1 MLTQIG
7 QVIAPKTIQKASKG
21 ETRSLGERFCKS
33 CSELIPDFIQECV
46 APDFGSGLWYPW
58 YPLCKPCLEMEEKNA
73 SKDRGDSYND
83 RKEKE
88 FLEMCPPAM
97 LETDASRL
105 SKPLLDKVL
114 NHQLN
119 GRGLILIGKT
129 GMGKTRSMWLLV
141 RDLMVNRGREV
152 RVYEAMELKEV
163 LGQAHNSRYGHKD
176 MINGLCTCDILCI
189 DDLGKEKAT
198 DAWEQD
204 LFTIINRRMNYKK
217 PIIITTNFIGE
228 SIAQRYIDVHKIEP
242 LVRRIR
248 QFCDGVSFNTYPV
261 N

>member
-7 QVIAPKTIQKASKG
+7 EVIAPKTTQRASKG
-21 ETRSLGERFCKS
+21 ETRSLGEQFCKR
-33 CSELIPDFIQECV
+33 CSEQIPDFIQECV

-58 YPLCKPCLEMEEKNA
+58 YPLCEPCLIVEEEDA
-73 SKDRGDSYND
+73 SNTNERAFDN

-88 FLEMCPPAM
+88 FIEMCPPAM
-97 LETDASRL
+97 LETDVSRL
-105 SKPLLDKVL
+105 SKPLIDKVL

-129 GMGKTRSMWLLV
+129 GTGKTRSMWLLV
-141 RDLMVNRGREV
+141 RDLIVNRGREV
-152 RVYEAMELKEV
+152 RVYEAMELKEM

-176 MINGLCTCDILCI
+176 MINGLCTCEILCI

-204 LFTIINRRMNYKK
+204 LFTIINKRMNYKK
-217 PIIITTNFIGE
+217 PIVITTNFIGA
-228 SIAQRYIDVHKIEP
+228 SIAERYIDVHKIEP

-248 QFCDGVSFNTYPV
+248 QFCDGVAFDKYPD